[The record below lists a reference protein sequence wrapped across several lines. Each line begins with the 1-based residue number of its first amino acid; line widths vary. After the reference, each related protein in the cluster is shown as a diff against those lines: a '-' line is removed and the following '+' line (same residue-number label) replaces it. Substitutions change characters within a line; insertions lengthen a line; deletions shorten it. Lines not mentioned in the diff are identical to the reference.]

1 MKSRILE
8 KGTEL
13 FFRYGVKTVTM
24 DAIASELGISKKTIY
39 QHFPDKDSMVYEV
52 VQTFIELDSAKWD
65 ELDRLYPNV
74 VEKIFKSFEMM
85 KDMLTQMNPRLLFE
99 IQKYFPSA
107 HSLFKQ
113 HGEKCIHKNL
123 IADFKKGAQF
133 GYFRNDID
141 FELLARLRMAE
152 VDLAFNPD
160 FYPTN
165 KLSLYETQFTLMD
178 IFMRGILTEK
188 GLTLYTSYQNNLKS
202 WSA

>member
-52 VQTFIELDSAKWD
+52 VKSFVEQDMKKWEELDK
-65 ELDRLYPNV
+65 LYSNV
-74 VEKIFKSFEMM
+74 IEKMFKSFEMV
-85 KDMLTQMNPRLLFE
+85 KDMLVQMNPRLLFE
-99 IQKYFPSA
+99 IQKFFPTA
-107 HSLFKQ
+107 FQLFKN
-113 HGEKCIHKNL
+113 HGEKYINENL

-160 FYPTN
+160 FYPNN
-165 KLSLYETQFTLMD
+165 KLSLYDTQLTLMD

-188 GLTLYTSYQNNLKS
+188 GLTLYTSYQNNLKW

>member
-24 DAIASELGISKKTIY
+24 DAIATDLGISKKTIY

-52 VQTFIELDSAKWD
+52 VKTFTEQDLEKWA

-74 VEKIFKSFEMM
+74 IEKMFKSFEMV
-85 KDMLTQMNPRLLFE
+85 KDMLVQMNPRLLFE
-99 IQKYFPSA
+99 IQKYFPTA
-107 HSLFKQ
+107 YQLFVQ
-113 HGEKCIHKNL
+113 HGEKCIHENL

-160 FYPTN
+160 FYPNN
-165 KLSLYETQFTLMD
+165 KLSLYETQLTLMD
-178 IFMRGILTEK
+178 IFMRGILTDK
-188 GLTLYTSYQNNLKS
+188 GLTLYTSYQNNLTK
-202 WSA
+202 

>member
-8 KGTEL
+8 KGTQL
-13 FFRYGVKTVTM
+13 FFRYGVKSVTM
-24 DAIASELGISKKTIY
+24 DAIAAELGISKKTIY
-39 QHFPDKDSMVYEV
+39 QHFPDKDSMVFEV
-52 VQTFIELDSAKWD
+52 VQAFVEQEMKKWEELDK
-65 ELDRLYPNV
+65 LYSNV
-74 VEKIFKSFEMM
+74 IEKMFKSFEMV
-85 KDMLTQMNPRLLFE
+85 KDMLAQMNPRLLFE
-99 IQKYFPSA
+99 IQKYFPTA
-107 HSLFKQ
+107 FQLFKN
-113 HGEKCIHKNL
+113 HGENYIHGNL

-160 FYPTN
+160 FYPNN
-165 KLSLYETQFTLMD
+165 KLSLYETQLTLMD

-188 GLTLYTSYQNNLKS
+188 GLTLYNSYQNNLKS

>member
-39 QHFPDKDSMVYEV
+39 QHFPDKDSMV
-52 VQTFIELDSAKWD
+52 
-65 ELDRLYPNV
+65 
-74 VEKIFKSFEMM
+74 FE
-85 KDMLTQMNPRLLFE
+85 
-99 IQKYFPSA
+99 KYFPKA
-107 HSLFKQ
+107 FQLFTE

-160 FYPTN
+160 FYPNN
-165 KLSLYETQFTLMD
+165 KLSLYDTQLTLMD

-188 GLTLYTSYQNNLKS
+188 GLTLYTSYQNNLK
-202 WSA
+202 

>member
-52 VQTFIELDSAKWD
+52 VKAFIELDSAKWD

-107 HSLFKQ
+107 HGLFKQ

-160 FYPTN
+160 FYPNN
-165 KLSLYETQFTLMD
+165 KLSLYETQLTLMD

-202 WSA
+202 

>member
-24 DAIASELGISKKTIY
+24 DAIATDLGISKKTIY

-52 VQTFIELDSAKWD
+52 VKIFTEQDLEKWA

-74 VEKIFKSFEMM
+74 IEKMFKSFEMV
-85 KDMLTQMNPRLLFE
+85 KDLLVQMNPRLLFE
-99 IQKYFPSA
+99 IQKYFPTA
-107 HSLFKQ
+107 YQLFVE
-113 HGEKCIHKNL
+113 HGEKCIHENL

-152 VDLAFNPD
+152 VDLAFNPN
-160 FYPTN
+160 FFPNN
-165 KLSLYETQFTLMD
+165 KLSLYETQLTLMD
-178 IFMRGILTEK
+178 IFMRGILTDK
-188 GLTLYTSYQNNLKS
+188 GLTLYTSYQNNLTK
-202 WSA
+202 

>member
-1 MKSRILE
+1 MKSRILH
-8 KGTEL
+8 KGAEL

-24 DAIASELGISKKTIY
+24 DAIATDLGISKKTIY
-39 QHFPDKDSMVYEV
+39 QHFPDKESIVFEV
-52 VQTFIELDSAKWD
+52 VKTFTEQDLEKWA

-74 VEKIFKSFEMM
+74 IEKIFKSFEMV
-85 KDMLTQMNPRLLFE
+85 KDMLVQMNPRLLFE
-99 IQKYFPSA
+99 IQKYFPNA
-107 HSLFKQ
+107 YQLFVD
-113 HGEKCIHKNL
+113 HGEKCIYENL

-160 FYPTN
+160 FYPSN
-165 KLSLYETQFTLMD
+165 KLSLYETQLTLMD

-188 GLTLYTSYQNNLKS
+188 GLTLYTSYQNNLTK
-202 WSA
+202 

>member
-1 MKSRILE
+1 MKSRILH
-8 KGTEL
+8 KGAEL

-24 DAIASELGISKKTIY
+24 DAIATDLGISKKTIY
-39 QHFPDKDSMVYEV
+39 QHFPDKESIVFEV
-52 VQTFIELDSAKWD
+52 VKTFTEQDLEKWA

-74 VEKIFKSFEMM
+74 IEKIFKSFEMV
-85 KDMLTQMNPRLLFE
+85 KDMLVQMNPRLLFE
-99 IQKYFPSA
+99 IQKYFPNA
-107 HSLFKQ
+107 YQLFVE
-113 HGEKCIHKNL
+113 HGEKCIYENL

-160 FYPTN
+160 FYPSN
-165 KLSLYETQFTLMD
+165 KLSLYETQLTLLD

-188 GLTLYTSYQNNLKS
+188 GLTLYTSYQNNLTK
-202 WSA
+202 